1 MFAFIADEPALIA
14 TLSCGHPTLADWS
27 TDPKPAKGRHPLTSV
42 IRIARLGW
50 WLALLGVSRIS
61 HAASPERAPN
71 EATSPATPLTHQQS
85 GPERAPN
92 EATSPATPLTHQQ
105 SGTERAPNEATSL
118 TTPLSL
124 RWSGTEHCHPEANLN
139 EHLRRLLGKDFRIAS
154 NTALSV
160 DAHISPV
167 SGGLRLELRA
177 NGDTASPRALEVR
190 SCEELA
196 QAGALV
202 LSVWLQERAVIA
214 PAKPQALPENSTP
227 TSPSLEAP
235 APEPASPDWVLSSR
249 LRLEKTD
256 FTVAPR
262 RVVNLEVSGG
272 PVLVFGVMPTIDWGM
287 LGQLGLTVR
296 RTHLQVGGLWLN
308 EQSSWKTVPQKVGGR
323 FSVLAGSVQ
332 LGQIFELSP
341 RMTVEPALW
350 SLLGRVQAEGL
361 DTNTTTTSRGA
372 WGATGLSGTL
382 CLQGHRLSLGLH
394 LAAGIPFGR
403 PHFLVDE
410 TLIFQ
415 APSVMGLAQLRL
427 ALRFS

>member
-1 MFAFIADEPALIA
+1 
-14 TLSCGHPTLADWS
+14 
-27 TDPKPAKGRHPLTSV
+27 
-42 IRIARLGW
+42 
-50 WLALLGVSRIS
+50 
-61 HAASPERAPN
+61 
-71 EATSPATPLTHQQS
+71 
-85 GPERAPN
+85 
-92 EATSPATPLTHQQ
+92 
-105 SGTERAPNEATSL
+105 
-118 TTPLSL
+118 
-124 RWSGTEHCHPEANLN
+124 
-139 EHLRRLLGKDFRIAS
+139 
-154 NTALSV
+154 
-160 DAHISPV
+160 
-167 SGGLRLELRA
+167 
-177 NGDTASPRALEVR
+177 
-190 SCEELA
+190 
-196 QAGALV
+196 LV

-214 PAKPQALPENSTP
+214 PTKPQALPENSTP
-227 TSPSLEAP
+227 TSPSLETP
-235 APEPASPDWVLSSR
+235 ALEPASPNWVLSSR

-262 RVVNLEVSGG
+262 RTVNLEVSGG

-296 RTHLQVGGLWLN
+296 RTHLQVGGLWLD

-323 FSVLAGSVQ
+323 FNVLAGSVQ

-372 WGATGLSGTL
+372 WGAAGLSGTL
-382 CLQGHRLSLGLH
+382 CLQGDRLSLGLH